1 MNRMRIVLGLVVF
14 CSMAGFG
21 FAEEAVW
28 VNLSD
33 KTPLWSELSNWTDG
47 GLTLKGDV

>member
-1 MNRMRIVLGLVVF
+1 MNRMGIVLGLTVCGMV
-14 CSMAGFG
+14 GFD

-28 VNLSD
+28 INLSD
-33 KTPLWSELSNWTDG
+33 TTPLWSKLSNWTDG